1 MKKVY
6 WHLPGFCYFY
16 KMNTKLIQL
25 MKQYPEKFH
34 EGYEI
39 GSVYG
44 TFPGAIWNGGRAVF
58 GIISKS
64 NIQAVLDN
72 YNNLG
77 VPVRFTWTNSLIEEK
92 HLNDTYCNLIMDLAN
107 NGKNQVLVNRE
118 VLGDYLREKY
128 GSVSDS
134 LIKNTDTAQNIS
146 ITQNSSAS
154 ALENSNKKY
163 FSTGYAG
170 YMEQFG
176 APKSGFAFI
185 SSTTKRLTDLN
196 DVKKELEGDYAL
208 VVLDYDLNCDEPTL
222 KALEPYADRIEIL
235 VDEICYPHCPK
246 RKDHYADE
254 SLMQLTFDKDTKYE
268 CTNKMTKPSF
278 AESMKRPH
286 FIGNDKLPAYIERGY
301 CNFKI
306 VGRGLPQE
314 MVLESYLYYLVKEKD
329 RDFVKAQLI
338 K

>member
-1 MKKVY
+1 MNKIY

-16 KMNTKLIQL
+16 KMNTTLIRL

-64 NIQAVLDN
+64 NIKQVLDN

-77 VPVRFTWTNSLIEEK
+77 VPVRFTWTNSLLEEK
-92 HLNDTYCNLIMDLAN
+92 HLYDTYCNLIMDMAD
-107 NGKNQVLVNRE
+107 NGMNQVLVNRE

-128 GSVSDS
+128 GSVSKVLTEGDNTEDS
-134 LIKNTDTAQNIS
+134 FHARENI
-146 ITQNSSAS
+146 
-154 ALENSNKKY
+154 Y
-163 FSTGYAG
+163 FPEGYAG

-176 APKSGFAFI
+176 KAKSGFAFI
-185 SSTTKRLTDLN
+185 SSTTKRITDLA
-196 DVKKELEGDYAL
+196 DVKRELTADYAL
-208 VVLDYDLNCDEPTL
+208 VVLDYDLNTDEITL
-222 KALEPYADRIEIL
+222 RELEPYADRIEIL

-254 SLMQLTFDKDTKYE
+254 SLMQLTFDKDTRYE

-286 FIGNDKLPAYIERGY
+286 FIGNDKLPSYIERGY
-301 CNFKI
+301 RNFKI

-314 MVLESYLYYLVKEKD
+314 MVLDSYLYYLVKEQY
-329 RDFVKAQLI
+329 RDFVKQELL

>member
-1 MKKVY
+1 MNKIY

-16 KMNTKLIQL
+16 KMNTTLIRL

-58 GIISKS
+58 GISSKAVIKS
-64 NIQAVLDN
+64 VLDN
-72 YNNLG
+72 YNSLG

-92 HLNDTYCNLIMDLAN
+92 HLNDTYCNLIMEMAN

-118 VLGDYLREKY
+118 VLGDHLRRIY
-128 GSVSDS
+128 GSVSDGTS
-134 LIKNTDTAQNIS
+134 KEKSESISDTSKNRYYPD
-146 ITQNSSAS
+146 
-154 ALENSNKKY
+154 
-163 FSTGYAG
+163 GYAG
-170 YMEQFG
+170 LMEQFG
-176 APKSGFAFI
+176 DKKSGFAFI
-185 SSTTKRLTDLN
+185 SSTTKRITDLN

-222 KALEPYADRIEIL
+222 KELEPYADRIEIL

-254 SLMQLTFDKDTKYE
+254 SLMQLTFDKDTRYE
-268 CTNKMTKPSF
+268 CTNKLTKPSF

-301 CNFKI
+301 RNFKL
-306 VGRGLPQE
+306 VGRGLPPE

-329 RDFVKAQLI
+329 RDFIKQQLT

>member
-1 MKKVY
+1 
-6 WHLPGFCYFY
+6 
-16 KMNTKLIQL
+16 
-25 MKQYPEKFH
+25 MKQYPEKFY
-34 EGYEI
+34 EGYEV

-118 VLGDYLREKY
+118 VLGDYLRKTY
-128 GSVSDS
+128 GSVSETIESSDAAQNNS
-134 LIKNTDTAQNIS
+134 AEDAIKN
-146 ITQNSSAS
+146 
-154 ALENSNKKY
+154 NKY
-163 FSTGYAG
+163 YSTGYAG

-208 VVLDYDLNCDEPTL
+208 VVLDYDLNTDETTL
-222 KALEPYADRIEIL
+222 KALEPYADRVEIL

-254 SLMQLTFDKDTKYE
+254 SLMQLTFDKDTRYE

-329 RDFVKAQLI
+329 RDFVKVQLI
-338 K
+338 R

>member
-25 MKQYPEKFH
+25 MKQYPEKFY
-34 EGYEI
+34 EGYEV

-118 VLGDYLREKY
+118 VLGDYLRKTY
-128 GSVSDS
+128 GSVSETIESSDA
-134 LIKNTDTAQNIS
+134 AQN
-146 ITQNSSAS
+146 NSAE
-154 ALENSNKKY
+154 AAINNNKY
-163 FSTGYAG
+163 YSTGYEG

-176 APKSGFAFI
+176 ASKSGFAYI

-208 VVLDYDLNCDEPTL
+208 VVLDYDLNTDETTL
-222 KALEPYADRIEIL
+222 KALEPYADRVEIL

-254 SLMQLTFDKDTKYE
+254 SLMQLTFDKDTRYE

-286 FIGNDKLPAYIERGY
+286 
-301 CNFKI
+301 
-306 VGRGLPQE
+306 
-314 MVLESYLYYLVKEKD
+314 
-329 RDFVKAQLI
+329 
-338 K
+338 